1 MARLGR
7 ADSPAQAAPISYP
20 LTPNSSFLIPNSSR
34 GDMYE
39 ALSRHR
45 GAAQCGQVHAVQ

>member
-39 ALSRHR
+39 ALSSYR
-45 GAAQCGQVHAVQ
+45 GAPQCGQVHAV